1 MYREQKDA
9 AGVLPAGPVDP
20 DEMLM
25 RQTPN
30 GAVAPGERFEDAS
43 FEGAGFDSAGFD
55 SASRLEDPDAPLS
68 PASGTG
74 WPPTGLP
81 VALWP
86 AEMLREAL
94 TGGPGVGLARLV
106 AEAADVEGQL
116 DAGPDSAGS
125 TSGVTHTPAKVRWPT
140 CRMTYWSRCWVRADA
155 CSPGPQVFRPASSPN
170 APPARRTRSLVHG
183 PGRDPLRE
191 HRLHQVTCR
200 QVGAAPPLERV
211 GGGTDGGHAD
221 DDPGEPPR
229 APPSGR
235 GPGQQAGPASPQVHR
250 DDQQPADRAHVL
262 ERPGPVKALP
272 EP

>member
-30 GAVAPGERFEDAS
+30 GAMAPGERFEDAS

-125 TSGVTHTPAKVRWPT
+125 TSGVDAHAGQGALADLPDDVLVEMLGACGRLQSWAAGIQARVVAERAARETNPLARA
-140 CRMTYWSRCWVRADA
+140 WSR
-155 CSPGPQVFRPASSPN
+155 PGS
-170 APPARRTRSLVHG
+170 T
-183 PGRDPLRE
+183 E
-191 HRLHQVTCR
+191 
-200 QVGAAPPLERV
+200 
-211 GGGTDGGHAD
+211 
-221 DDPGEPPR
+221 R
-229 APPSGR
+229 APPPPGHVSAGRCRSTTGACWRRHRRRPRRRRSRRAATRSAVRPRSGA
-235 GPGQQAGPASPQVHR
+235 AGGTGVATGTPR
-250 DDQQPADRAHVL
+250 
-262 ERPGPVKALP
+262 
-272 EP
+272 